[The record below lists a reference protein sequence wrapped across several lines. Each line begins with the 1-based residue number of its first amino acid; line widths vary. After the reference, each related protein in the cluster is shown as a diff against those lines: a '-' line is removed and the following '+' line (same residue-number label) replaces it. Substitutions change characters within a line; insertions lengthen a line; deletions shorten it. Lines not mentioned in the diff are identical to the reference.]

1 MVIDTNKA
9 FKEIQTYLH
18 TLTGIYLDSSK
29 HTMMKNRLDSL
40 KQFPVFDNI
49 TTASELIAL
58 ANKNPQAKQ
67 LFINAFTTN
76 QTDFFRE
83 KVHFQDMLD
92 RVLPALFKNQFN
104 IKIYCAASSTGEEPY
119 SIAATVLYACEVYNS
134 SCDVEIY
141 ASDIDTKV
149 LQDAKD
155 GVFTL
160 SPTLS
165 LPTWI
170 NMDKYFDTLQVFANG
185 TKTIRAKSTLK
196 KMIKFF
202 QLNLHDT
209 TYPFRQDEFDIIFCR
224 NVLIYFQPKEQE
236 AILQRLLRT
245 LKPNGT
251 LYIGHADDILG
262 LKDKVERLGNKTYI
276 KIRD

>member
-1 MVIDTNKA
+1 
-9 FKEIQTYLH
+9 
-18 TLTGIYLDSSK
+18 
-29 HTMMKNRLDSL
+29 
-40 KQFPVFDNI
+40 
-49 TTASELIAL
+49 
-58 ANKNPQAKQ
+58 
-67 LFINAFTTN
+67 
-76 QTDFFRE
+76 
-83 KVHFQDMLD
+83 
-92 RVLPALFKNQFN
+92 
-104 IKIYCAASSTGEEPY
+104 
-119 SIAATVLYACEVYNS
+119 
-134 SCDVEIY
+134 
-141 ASDIDTKV
+141 
-149 LQDAKD
+149 
-155 GVFTL
+155 
-160 SPTLS
+160 
-165 LPTWI
+165 
-170 NMDKYFDTLQVFANG
+170 MDKYFDTLQVFANG